1 MRKEVSSLKK
11 SVVSVA
17 EAASRAQAE
26 LEEAKSKLTLALVD
40 GEPVLAENPVK
51 MKRLNSNVEKTKQ
64 EELST
69 RESLEAK
76 EALLARAIDEIE
88 VHNNINDIFDIFMI

>member
-1 MRKEVSSLKK
+1 
-11 SVVSVA
+11 
-17 EAASRAQAE
+17 
-26 LEEAKSKLTLALVD
+26 
-40 GEPVLAENPVK
+40 

-88 VHNNINDIFDIFMI
+88 VHNINVYRCYCLKIS